1 MSQAA
6 LRGRFAAPTQ
16 QARRLAWKLPARVR
30 GYLLAVACSA
40 FALLFS
46 LRFAKLDDNIALL
59 LFLTSVAATA
69 AGGGLGPALLATAVG
84 FVSLDLF
91 FESPRFLI
99 EVSDPRTSIDL
110 MAFLVVSVALGSV
123 NAKLRSA
130 RNRADAARLEAER
143 ALRARD
149 EALAIVSHDL
159 RTPLT
164 AIKTAI
170 STVRNPGTPLAET
183 TRLELLGTIEAE
195 ADRLVHFVGD
205 ALALSR
211 LQAGVSPDQQWNAL
225 DEVVSAALDRSG
237 PVLGERPI
245 TFDVPDNLPLARFD
259 AGLLAQTLAN
269 LLENIGMHTPPG
281 APVSITGR
289 IESGT
294 LRLEVSDAGPGIPRD
309 ARDRVFNKF
318 ERLDEHGPG
327 AGLGLAIA
335 RAATEAQGGQ
345 LRVEDSPLGGARFVL
360 LLPDAVP
367 SSGVASEG
375 ST

>member
-1 MSQAA
+1 VSQAV
-6 LRGRFAAPTQ
+6 LRGRFATPRL
-16 QARRLAWKLPARVR
+16 QARRLAWKVPARAR
-30 GYLLAVACSA
+30 GYLLALACSGV
-40 FALLFS
+40 ALLLS
-46 LRFAKLDDNIALL
+46 VRFANFDDDIALL
-59 LFLTSVAATA
+59 VFLTSVAATA
-69 AGGGLGPALLATAVG
+69 AGGGLGPALLATAIG
-84 FVSLDLF
+84 FASLDLF

-110 MAFLVVSVALGSV
+110 IAFLVVSVALGSV

-130 RNRADAARLEAER
+130 RQRADVARLEAEK
-143 ALRARD
+143 ALLARD

-170 STVRNPGTPLAET
+170 STVRNPGTPLAEM

-211 LQAGVSPDQQWNAL
+211 LQAGVSPDRQWNAL

-237 PVLGERPI
+237 AILGERPI

-259 AGLLAQTLAN
+259 AGLLAQALGN
-269 LLENIGMHTPPG
+269 LLENVGVHTPSG
-281 APVSITGR
+281 AAVSITGR
-289 IESGT
+289 IERGT
-294 LRLEVSDAGPGIPRD
+294 LRLEVSDAGPGIPSE

-318 ERLDEHGPG
+318 ERLHEHGPG

-335 RAATEAQGGQ
+335 RAATEVQGGQ
-345 LRVEDSPLGGARFVL
+345 LRIEDSPLGGARFVL
-360 LLPDAVP
+360 LLPDVVP
-367 SSGVASEG
+367 AEAA
-375 ST
+375 